1 MDKDWMKT
9 SRSSAEYN
17 IGVDK
22 FIEFALSNSAHN
34 NRIICPCKNCGNRY
48 WLGEHKVREHLICDG
63 FLAGYTSW
71 IHHGESMSTS
81 KPSVASSSH
90 HEQNDDMDQMLLEG
104 LGIRTLGT
112 DDGAEDDL
120 DVDAEAYYKLV
131 NDGSQEL
138 YPGCKNAISVDGQA
152 LNDCVD
158 ILVNTVFNQHTIIPR
173 AYGMISKLGSAQ
185 ARCIP
190 WPRDNLMHPSGQAL
204 HSKVST
210 IARHNSAN
218 QGNSV
223 ALTEVFKHNS
233 IDNALQSVV
242 GHKREV
248 HDLTP
253 KENIRREDT
262 HSRAKKIG
270 KARPDS
276 PYANFTN
283 SQLLTTSRSKC
294 MDRFWC
300 NPFSGCVFPHCKYM
314 RASQDDRGKPLSRSM
329 MFIVL

>member
-1 MDKDWMKT
+1 MNKENIPPSYAVQQKSKKPT
-9 SRSSAEYN
+9 SSEPN
-17 IGVDK
+17 
-22 FIEFALSNSAHN
+22 LQ
-34 NRIICPCKNCGNRY
+34 NRKRQFHTP
-48 WLGEHKVREHLICDG
+48 LH
-63 FLAGYTSW
+63 
-71 IHHGESMSTS
+71 
-81 KPSVASSSH
+81 
-90 HEQNDDMDQMLLEG
+90 EG
-104 LGIRTLGT
+104 LEAGLDTKAILKSGMKVGLISPKSGKMVALGT
-112 DDGAEDDL
+112 IQKTD
-120 DVDAEAYYKLV
+120 
-131 NDGSQEL
+131 
-138 YPGCKNAISVDGQA
+138 KNAISVDGQA

-242 GHKREV
+242 GHKRKV

-283 SQLLTTSRSKC
+283 SQLLTTSR
-294 MDRFWC
+294 F
-300 NPFSGCVFPHCKYM
+300 
-314 RASQDDRGKPLSRSM
+314 
-329 MFIVL
+329 